1 MMYVSLCLYPLTKQ
15 LHAAWGSILA
25 MPYNFH
31 GILFNQL
38 LLPNGI
44 FHLMFYIF
52 TCIFKCLQSNIFYAG
67 LYNQP
72 TLSWFRVAPKS
83 WAEFGEGVH
92 QCNRFMIDLASV
104 KLLA

>member
-25 MPYNFH
+25 MPHNFH

-44 FHLMFYIF
+44 FHLIF
-52 TCIFKCLQSNIFYAG
+52 LPVFSNVLKAISFMLG
-67 LYNQP
+67 FTISQN
-72 TLSWFRVAPKS
+72 S
-83 WAEFGEGVH
+83 FGSG
-92 QCNRFMIDLASV
+92 
-104 KLLA
+104 